1 MEEFKEKY
9 NMLMKYLLIPANK
22 CIESIDPIEFK
33 TFGELYPTDGDNDGL
48 VPIIT
53 VNIKEHC
60 EISGL
65 KRVAIKSDIFQKLVH
80 LDKTYFPEWNII
92 EDIDMIKINK

>member
-22 CIESIDPIEFK
+22 CIESIEPIEFK
-33 TFGELYPTDGDNDGL
+33 TFGDLYPADGNNDGL
-48 VPIIT
+48 VPIIS
-53 VNIKEHC
+53 VKIKERC
-60 EISGL
+60 ELGGL
-65 KRVAIKSDIFQKLVH
+65 KRIAIKSDIFQKLVH